1 MSLKDQWS
9 PGQGPV
15 HVYIALTLLSD
26 AHGNAPAL
34 RACLAAAE
42 RCHPDTRYLPYREG
56 TILRGLCERL
66 MP

>member
-1 MSLKDQWS
+1 MKL
-9 PGQGPV
+9 
-15 HVYIALTLLSD
+15 ALLSD

>member
-1 MSLKDQWS
+1 MKL
-9 PGQGPV
+9 
-15 HVYIALTLLSD
+15 ALLSD

-66 MP
+66 MPWAGGGRGRKIPW